1 MVSVGCPESTACPG
15 SVVCWA
21 PTASK
26 TAPGTEVVAL
36 TTPDEAGATGGG
48 TTVVEPR
55 VIFTT
60 RRTTTIDR
68 MRTTKTHVT
77 SAMGTRRRGGP
88 GGVSSWVPLSCVV
101 AMVEEPRRFGR
112 VQAPTPRPDRGA
124 ASLPTRRLGPT
135 SSGRGWA
142 SVAWDHVSP
151 G

>member
-36 TTPDEAGATGGG
+36 TTPDEAGVTGGG
-48 TTVVEPR
+48 MTVVEPR

-68 MRTTKTHVT
+68 IRTTKTHVT

-101 AMVEEPRRFGR
+101 AMVEEPQPLRSSAG
-112 VQAPTPRPDRGA
+112 VDTAPGPRSRQ
-124 ASLPTRRLGPT
+124 PTYAPPRSHVVGKGVDVSSLGP
-135 SSGRGWA
+135 
-142 SVAWDHVSP
+142 
-151 G
+151 

>member
-36 TTPDEAGATGGG
+36 TTPDEAGVTGGG
-48 TTVVEPR
+48 MTVVEPR

-68 MRTTKTHVT
+68 IRTTKTHVT

-101 AMVEEPRRFGR
+101 AMVEEPRCSVECRR
-112 VQAPTPRPDRGA
+112 RHRARTEERPAYLRA
-124 ASLPTRRLGPT
+124 VSLPRRGGG
-135 SSGRGWA
+135 GR
-142 SVAWDHVSP
+142 P
-151 G
+151 Q